1 MFVWEVVE
9 HSNLTFSC
17 SNDGTIIGQLNQEK
31 PFNLFTQSTV
41 VIRYLL
47 KNIQEVTG
55 Y

>member
-9 HSNLTFSC
+9 HSNLTC

-31 PFNLFTQSTV
+31 PFNLITQSTV

-47 KNIQEVTG
+47 KNIQKVTG